1 MHMHF
6 QYIKCW
12 LDKGFNKL
20 DKINKKSRF
29 FFVILGFEF
38 DYITTKKNLYGSCGE
53 NIRLGLTLKF
63 EGMNEIQNVNY

>member
-20 DKINKKSRF
+20 DKINKKSRY
-29 FFVILGFEF
+29 FFVIYNSVIWIWVL
-38 DYITTKKNLYGSCGE
+38 
-53 NIRLGLTLKF
+53 
-63 EGMNEIQNVNY
+63 IQGIKYMDLVVRTCD